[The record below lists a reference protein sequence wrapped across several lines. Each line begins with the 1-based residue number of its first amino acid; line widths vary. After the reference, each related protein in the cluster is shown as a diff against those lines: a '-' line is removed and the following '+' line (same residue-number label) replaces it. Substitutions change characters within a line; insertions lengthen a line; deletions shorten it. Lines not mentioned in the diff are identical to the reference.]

1 MVIVNRF
8 PGKKS
13 YKIKHFHY
21 FRAITNQIAHVQ
33 LATIFMYFFT
43 HNSSIS
49 KKSNKMKMIK
59 DVLKAKKKKMIKL

>member
-8 PGKKS
+8 PRIRC
-13 YKIKHFHY
+13 YKIKDFHY

-33 LATIFMYFFT
+33 LATIFMYFLT

-49 KKSNKMKMIK
+49 KKSKKMKMIK
-59 DVLKAKKKKMIKL
+59 DVLNEKKKKND